1 MAVNN
6 DIKKKIDEIINAVL
20 NVVESIPATKE
31 IKYYVSTDEVFPDL
45 LGTSPEKIEEVK
57 RQFELR
63 GLKIDIV
70 NEKHFRVTYSRENII
85 FSPEQPQLN
94 LNIFNEKIG
103 E

>member
-1 MAVNN
+1 MAVND

>member
-1 MAVNN
+1 MVVNDN
-6 DIKKKIDEIINAVL
+6 IKKKIDEIINAVL
-20 NVVESIPATKE
+20 NVVESIPATEE

>member
-45 LGTSPEKIEEVK
+45 LGTSPEEIEEVK

>member
-1 MAVNN
+1 MIVNDN
-6 DIKKKIDEIINAVL
+6 IKKKIDEIINAVL

-45 LGTSPEKIEEVK
+45 LRTSPEKIEEVK